1 MLGNNLPGFLH
12 QDHATIS
19 EDNIV
24 YATVQKKINE
34 DQEEGMIANLSRNTL
49 ITRYS

>member
-1 MLGNNLPGFLH
+1 MLGNQLPGFLH
-12 QDHATIS
+12 QDQVTIP

-34 DQEEGMIANLSRNTL
+34 DQDEGMIANLSRITL
-49 ITRYS
+49 ITRHL